1 MYVSRPHD
9 LQCQQGSNNERGKAA
24 PVTAARS
31 AAAWALGDEVRMNA
45 KSRYRSVPLHRR
57 WVNDIIHFGKKSHV
71 IGCNWRINLAPAV
84 AARATRQPIIGWTAM
99 WVKALALASQRY
111 PELRTAYLPF
121 PWARLYVHAD
131 CVCTVAIERTWQGA
145 SAVFF
150 DQIRQADATSLTD
163 LDHWLRRLKQEP
175 VESFSGFRRIIR
187 FARPP
192 VLVRRLI
199 WSLLLYWSGPLRAQ
213 YIGTCALDPF
223 PTGGSVT
230 QSATPI
236 SFLLYYG
243 LVAPNGDTQVQVL
256 FDHRVMDG
264 IDAYRIVRSIETT
277 LNREIAAELKQG
289 IEAPERITIQPEQ
302 NGA

>member
-1 MYVSRPHD
+1 
-9 LQCQQGSNNERGKAA
+9 
-24 PVTAARS
+24 
-31 AAAWALGDEVRMNA
+31 MNS

-57 WVNDIIHFGKKSHV
+57 WVNDIMHFGMKSHV
-71 IGCNWRINLAPAV
+71 VGCTWRINLAPAL
-84 AARATRQPIIGWTAM
+84 AARAAHKPTIGWTAM
-99 WVKALALASQRY
+99 WMKALALVGQRY

-121 PWARLYVHAD
+121 PWARLYVHPE
-131 CVCTVAIERTWQGA
+131 CVCAVAIERTWQGA

-150 DQIRQADATSLTD
+150 DQIRQPDASSLAD
-163 LDHWLRRLKQEP
+163 LDNWLRRLKQEP
-175 VESFSGFRRIIR
+175 VESFSGFRRMIR

-199 WSLLLYWSGPLRAQ
+199 WSLVLHWFGPLRAK
-213 YIGTCALDPF
+213 YVGTCALNPF

-243 LVAPNGDTQVQVL
+243 LVEPNGDTQVQIL

-264 IDAYRIVRSIETT
+264 IDAYRLLRNIEAA
-277 LNREIAAELKQG
+277 LNREIAAELEQRALAAERVA
-289 IEAPERITIQPEQ
+289 IASEPE
-302 NGA
+302 GG

>member
-1 MYVSRPHD
+1 MTYNASSRQTTNATRPT
-9 LQCQQGSNNERGKAA
+9 RGGLF
-24 PVTAARS
+24 RGG
-31 AAAWALGDEVRMNA
+31 LGDEVRMNS

-57 WVNDIIHFGKKSHV
+57 WVNDIVHFGKKSHV
-71 IGCNWRINLAPAV
+71 IGCNWRINLAPAL
-84 AARATRQPIIGWTAM
+84 AARTAHQPVIGWTTM
-99 WVKALALASQRY
+99 WVKALGLVSQRH

-121 PWARLYVHAD
+121 PWARLYVHPD
-131 CVCTVAIERTWQGA
+131 CVCTVAVERTWQGA

-150 DQIRQADATSLTD
+150 DPVQRPETLPLAD
-163 LDHWLRRLKQEP
+163 LDNWLRRLKQEP
-175 VESFSGFRRIIR
+175 VENFSSFRRMIR

-192 VLVRRLI
+192 VLVRRLL
-199 WSLLLYWSGPLRAQ
+199 WSVGLYWSGPLRAK
-213 YIGTCALDPF
+213 YLGTCALNPF

-243 LVAPNGDTQVQVL
+243 LVQPNGDTQVQIL

-264 IDAYRIVRSIETT
+264 IEAYRVLRNIEAT

-289 IEAPERITIQPEQ
+289 VHAAEHITIAPEP
-302 NGA
+302 GGG